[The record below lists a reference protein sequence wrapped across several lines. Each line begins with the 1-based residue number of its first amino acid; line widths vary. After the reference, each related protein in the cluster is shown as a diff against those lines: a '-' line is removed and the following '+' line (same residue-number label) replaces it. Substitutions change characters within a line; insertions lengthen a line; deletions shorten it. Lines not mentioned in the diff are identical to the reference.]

1 MFQFFLAFLTTVRPV
16 DKFPRDPW
24 NPKMMRNMITV
35 VKNDNK
41 EKLRK
46 EESKKKA
53 QAGKEQSESTDE
65 QPMPSFQMNLNNSME
80 SPLKKTPNKS
90 SYRVLLSD
98 DEHDESDDV
107 TYYD

>member
-1 MFQFFLAFLTTVRPV
+1 MFQFFLAFLTTVGPV
-16 DKFPRDPW
+16 DKFPKDQW
-24 NPKMMRNMITV
+24 NPKMMRTMITV

-41 EKLRK
+41 EKLKK

-65 QPMPSFQMNLNNSME
+65 PPMPSFRINLDNSME

-98 DEHDESDDV
+98 DEHDESYDV
-107 TYYD
+107 THYD